1 MKKQLALWILFAFTF
16 SFLCAC
22 SAVTPGPCTTR
33 SQAAPMTV
41 PTTAVPETETEK
53 QTTEKQ
59 TEQYSTWAG
68 VTHDETETLPDAD
81 EAVTGEILYVKS
93 GVNVRQGPDKNS
105 AVLGTL
111 SGGDTVEKVGQEGRW
126 GEIKYNG
133 GTAYVF
139 ETYLEK
145 R

>member
-1 MKKQLALWILFAFTF
+1 MKKQLALWIIFAFTF

-22 SAVTPGPCTTR
+22 SAVTPGPSTTR

-41 PTTAVPETETEK
+41 PTTAVAETQTES
-53 QTTEKQ
+53 QTSEKQ

-68 VTHDETETLPDAD
+68 VTHEETETLPDAD
-81 EAVTGEILYVKS
+81 EVTGEILYVKS

-105 AVLGTL
+105 TVLGTL
-111 SGGDTVEKVGQEGRW
+111 SSGDTVEKVGQEGRW
-126 GEIKYNG
+126 VQIKYND

-139 ETYLEK
+139 ETYLES

>member
-22 SAVTPGPCTTR
+22 SAVTPGPSTTR

-41 PTTAVPETETEK
+41 PTTAAPETETET
-53 QTTEKQ
+53 QTTEKE

-68 VTHDETETLPDAD
+68 VTHDETDTLPDAED
-81 EAVTGEILYVKS
+81 VTGEILYATS
-93 GVNVRQGPDKNS
+93 GVNVREGADKRS
-105 AVLGTL
+105 KVLGTL
-111 SGGDTVEKVGQEGRW
+111 SEGDAVEKVGQEGKW
-126 GEIKYNG
+126 VEIKYND

-139 ETYLEK
+139 EDYLES

>member
-22 SAVTPGPCTTR
+22 SAVTPGPSTTR

-41 PTTAVPETETEK
+41 PTTAAPETETET
-53 QTTEKQ
+53 QTTEKE

-68 VTHDETETLPDAD
+68 VTHDETDTLPDAED
-81 EAVTGEILYVKS
+81 VTGEILYANS
-93 GVNVRQGPDKNS
+93 AVNVRQNPDKRS
-105 AVLGTL
+105 TVLGTL
-111 SGGDTVEKVGQEGRW
+111 SEGDAVEKIGEEGSW
-126 GEIKYNG
+126 IQIKYKD

-139 ETYLEK
+139 AKYLES

>member
-22 SAVTPGPCTTR
+22 SAVTPGPSTTR

-41 PTTAVPETETEK
+41 PTTAAPETETET
-53 QTTEKQ
+53 QTTEKE

-68 VTHDETETLPDAD
+68 VTHDETDTLPDV
-81 EAVTGEILYVKS
+81 EEVTGEILYVKS
-93 GVNVRQGPDKNS
+93 GVNVRQGPNKNTT
-105 AVLGTL
+105 VLGTL
-111 SGGDTVEKVGQEGRW
+111 SSGDTVEKVGQEGKW
-126 GEIKYNG
+126 VEIKYND

-139 ETYLEK
+139 EDYLES